1 MPAPK
6 TSRLA
11 GLLTRPNVVPND
23 ESQAAV
29 DTPAVA
35 PQSAPTPAPALT
47 EAPTAVVEPARPAV
61 QAPYLLRPVAQE
73 AQIQAG
79 LRLRASLKHQLA
91 QYVLDLKQMGYPAS
105 EAKVV
110 EVLIM
115 SLDDPEQRRRI
126 TRVLTGQDGD

>member
-1 MPAPK
+1 MSAPK

-11 GLLTRPNVVPND
+11 GLLTCPNVAPP
-23 ESQAAV
+23 
-29 DTPAVA
+29 TA
-35 PQSAPTPAPALT
+35 PQSAPVPAPALT
-47 EAPTAVVEPARPAV
+47 EPPAAVGEQTRPAV
-61 QAPYLLRPVAQE
+61 QAPYLLRPMAQE

-91 QYVLDLKQMGYPAS
+91 RYVLDLKQTGYPAS

-126 TRVLTGQDGD
+126 TSVLTGQDGG